1 MNHDHAV
8 PQQILSILNPQFIV
22 EESNGTVVLG
32 RKVGKRTIS
41 VRGCQPGRMCV
52 LVVVQGGRDVPLVQS
67 YSFFRDDVT
76 DICLQSF
83 PFLLLLLLLQQLCSQ
98 LPAP

>member
-32 RKVGKRTIS
+32 RKVGNRTIS
-41 VRGCQPGRMCV
+41 VRGCQSGRMCA
-52 LVVVQGGRDVPLVQS
+52 LVVVQDGRDVRACCCTGRQ
-67 YSFFRDDVT
+67 RCAACT
-76 DICLQSF
+76 ELQLF
-83 PFLLLLLLLQQLCSQ
+83 QG
-98 LPAP
+98 

>member
-52 LVVVQGGRDVPLVQS
+52 LVVVQGGKDVRLYRATAFSGMMSPTFVTAWKCCL
-67 YSFFRDDVT
+67 T
-76 DICLQSF
+76 DIKIGGIDDE
-83 PFLLLLLLLQQLCSQ
+83 
-98 LPAP
+98 

>member
-1 MNHDHAV
+1 MTVNHDHAV

-32 RKVGKRTIS
+32 RKVGNRTIS

-76 DICLQSF
+76 DICDCLEM
-83 PFLLLLLLLQQLCSQ
+83 LLDRYQNRRY
-98 LPAP
+98 

>member
-41 VRGCQPGRMCV
+41 VRGCQPGMVR
-52 LVVVQGGRDVPLVQS
+52 
-67 YSFFRDDVT
+67 
-76 DICLQSF
+76 
-83 PFLLLLLLLQQLCSQ
+83 
-98 LPAP
+98 